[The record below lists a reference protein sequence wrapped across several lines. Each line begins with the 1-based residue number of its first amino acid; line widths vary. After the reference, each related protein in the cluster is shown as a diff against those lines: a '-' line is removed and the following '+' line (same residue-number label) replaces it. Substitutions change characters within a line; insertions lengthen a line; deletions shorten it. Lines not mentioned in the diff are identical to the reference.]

1 MIIWGQVSTVK
12 WMSHEFSLCR
22 LQELKSSVGCVRV
35 HSHGATWSPFVLSL
49 AAVFVAC
56 WNFLEAI
63 LLCSCVPFS
72 SYSPFP
78 LVEYSCHDQFFHG
91 KSPPFSCWHIPSW
104 PLCFCWWIF
113 VGKNSYSWLLLILR
127 TKLTNPGLV
136 TCNNVRNLSWA
147 ASVKSDQHFFCTV
160 QHVCAFP
167 ICQSVRHPPEWNFP
181 DSQMLMQDFLNC
193 RRSNP

>member
-1 MIIWGQVSTVK
+1 M
-12 WMSHEFSLCR
+12 
-22 LQELKSSVGCVRV
+22 
-35 HSHGATWSPFVLSL
+35 SL
-49 AAVFVAC
+49 AFVDSRNWRVLLAVCGCIVMVQHDHPLSC
-56 WNFLEAI
+56 PW
-63 LLCSCVPFS
+63 LLFSWLAETFWKPYSCVPFS

-78 LVEYSCHDQFFHG
+78 LVEYSRHDQFFHG

-127 TKLTNPGLV
+127 IKLTNPGLV

-147 ASVKSDQHFFCTV
+147 ASVKSDQHLFCTV

-167 ICQSVRHPPEWNFP
+167 ICQSVRHPSEWNFP